1 MTKGQRAM
9 IAAKVRLLNRQ
20 STRAVAGSTSVS
32 SQYVGFASIVLQYAP
47 DLVGTSPLSRR
58 RALTLA
64 AWRMTGRPGRQP
76 SPARRPPLLGK
87 SPLHCLH
94 QKEGTRLLGR

>member
-58 RALTLA
+58 RAVIDSSLL
-64 AWRMTGRPGRQP
+64 WFPYVRLENYSPRP
-76 SPARRPPLLGK
+76 
-87 SPLHCLH
+87 
-94 QKEGTRLLGR
+94 